1 MNGTGATTGATTG
14 KAEPRADLLA
24 LTPDTL
30 AALANRGLVKRAAK
44 ELESG
49 AGPEVDRAADGTV
62 SGRHPDGTLTELPPG
77 LGLDAARC
85 SCGAAGV
92 CRHRIGLVLA
102 YQREAAAAY
111 RREAAAHPE
120 AGPTRSGAAPA
131 PDGPPFTAWSPA
143 EFDDAA
149 LTAALGRTAV
159 AGARRSLDRGYSAV
173 LHRATPEQPAPRA
186 ELPTCTVR
194 FPVPHELGYALTD
207 AAAPLR
213 GEVVALAVW
222 AFRAAEAADG
232 PAHDP
237 ADGPAG
243 AGATTTVT
251 VGGRTAPAAAGDA
264 EAALDA
270 ALALADRLLLEGVAQ
285 AGPVFT
291 GVLDRAREA
300 LTAAACHWPAAA
312 LAELSGQL
320 SDYAARDAG
329 YRAERYALL
338 LTELHARRRA
348 GAVDPVAVLGT
359 REAGETPLRR
369 VRLVALGCRIGGSG
383 RRRTADVFLAH
394 PVAGIALVLHRRWD
408 LAEADPGTGHELGAR
423 RVLGSPL
430 RALAA
435 ANVVSEHTSRS
446 AGRAVSIGRGR
457 IAATSVTPVGTAWAE
472 LPDSLLVRDLAEHL
486 RPWADR
492 PPQLVRPR
500 VEAEAVRVL
509 AVEAVEHV
517 GYDPAAQQLEALVRD
532 PSGHRALVRA
542 DYNPHCPG
550 GLDALA
556 AALGGDG
563 VRFVSGSL
571 RREGGGVVLD
581 PLAVLGDD
589 GLVVPDL
596 APGDGAADLTA
607 APQRAVDEVTGALE
621 AALAALAGA
630 AHRGLRHLGGADHE
644 RIAGCADRLHR
655 AGLHTAAGLVRDC
668 TGPRRRAGTDA
679 AGAAWVEAQLHLL
692 VALELHQ
699 EQG

>member
-1 MNGTGATTGATTG
+1 MSIST
-14 KAEPRADLLA
+14 EPRADLLA

-30 AALANRGLVKRAAK
+30 AALSNRGLVKRAAK

-49 AGPEVDRAADGTV
+49 AGPEVSRAEDGTV

-77 LGLDAARC
+77 LGLDSARC

-92 CRHRIGLVLA
+92 CRHRIGLVLS
-102 YQREAAAAY
+102 YQRDAAA
-111 RREAAAHPE
+111 RREAEQADL
-120 AGPTRSGAAPA
+120 GDAPA
-131 PDGPPFTAWSPA
+131 ADGPPFTAWSPA

-149 LTAALGRTAV
+149 LTAVLGRAAV

-173 LHRATPEQPAPRA
+173 LHRATPEQPVPWA

-207 AAAPLR
+207 AATPLR

-222 AFRAAEAADG
+222 AFRSAEAAD
-232 PAHDP
+232 PA
-237 ADGPAG
+237 AA
-243 AGATTTVT
+243 TVT
-251 VGGRTAPAAAGDA
+251 VGGRTVPAAAGGADG
-264 EAALDA
+264 ALDA
-270 ALALADRLLLEGVAQ
+270 ALALADQLLLEGVAQ

-312 LAELSGQL
+312 LAELSGQV

-329 YRAERYALL
+329 YQAERCALL

-348 GAVDPVAVLGT
+348 AAGDPVAVLGT
-359 REAGETPLRR
+359 REARETPLRR

-394 PVAGIALVLHRRWD
+394 PAAGIALVLHRRWD

-457 IAATSVTPVGTAWAE
+457 IAATSVTPVGTAWAD

-509 AVEAVEHV
+509 AVDAVEHV
-517 GYDPAAQQLEALVRD
+517 GYDPAAQLLEALVRD
-532 PSGHRALVRA
+532 PSGHPVLVRA
-542 DYNPHCPG
+542 GYNPYCPG

-556 AALGGDG
+556 AALGADG

-571 RREGGGVVLD
+571 RREAGRVVLD
-581 PLAVLGDD
+581 PLAVLGEG

-596 APGDGAADLTA
+596 APGDGAAALAA
-607 APQRAVDEVTGALE
+607 APQRPVDEVTGALE
-621 AALAALAGA
+621 AALAALADA
-630 AHRGLRHLGGADHE
+630 AHRGLRHLDGAARD
-644 RIAGCADRLHR
+644 RLAGCADRLHR
-655 AGLHTAAGLVRDC
+655 TGLRTAAGLVRAV
-668 TGPRRRAGTDA
+668 TEAWHRAGPEA
-679 AGAAWVEAQLHLL
+679 AGAGWVEAQLHLL